1 MENSHKTNIVLFIE
15 SNRQKIELNIELNHV
30 QQINFT
36 GNLVRDE
43 EANTTM
49 FFIIEEGEQTKLDF
63 FQMES

>member
-1 MENSHKTNIVLFIE
+1 MENYHKTNIVLFIA
-15 SNRQKIELNIELNHV
+15 SNRQKIGLNIELNYV

-49 FFIIEEGEQTKLDF
+49 FFIIVEGEETKLDF
-63 FQMES
+63 FQIES